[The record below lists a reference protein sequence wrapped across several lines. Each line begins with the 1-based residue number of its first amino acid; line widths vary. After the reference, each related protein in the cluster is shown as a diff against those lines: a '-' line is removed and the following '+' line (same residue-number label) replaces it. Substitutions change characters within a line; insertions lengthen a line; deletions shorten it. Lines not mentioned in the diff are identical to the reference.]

1 MMPENWVVLPIHA
14 VTQRA
19 TPGDIQGEAWI
30 PVTLGH
36 TFKFEEASR
45 MTINMTTG
53 EMVGYP
59 GTHLALYVRDLKIN
73 RLLIIYGLGC
83 TYFANVATRA
93 GGSPGYTMLKNLLD
107 QMDGP
112 VYKIIVVEG
121 RYTAPHEC
129 IDDGMSSPV
138 DQTFSDLLDI
148 LYRAPVQHKLEILR
162 GYGDETDSETR
173 LTLRTLFPQDLY
185 MVYDEESY
193 SPYLKMYP
201 GKDLS
206 SIEGFE

>member
-59 GTHLALYVRDLKIN
+59 GTL
-73 RLLIIYGLGC
+73 C
-83 TYFANVATRA
+83 
-93 GGSPGYTMLKNLLD
+93 
-107 QMDGP
+107 
-112 VYKIIVVEG
+112 
-121 RYTAPHEC
+121 
-129 IDDGMSSPV
+129 
-138 DQTFSDLLDI
+138 
-148 LYRAPVQHKLEILR
+148 
-162 GYGDETDSETR
+162 
-173 LTLRTLFPQDLY
+173 
-185 MVYDEESY
+185 
-193 SPYLKMYP
+193 
-201 GKDLS
+201 
-206 SIEGFE
+206 